1 MLHFCVDI
9 LFEDKDLYNG
19 TEIAMCIN
27 GKAHFPTLQCIGWAD
42 NFAQPVKKWHQ
53 KCKDMICQ
61 MSDILL

>member
-42 NFAQPVKKWHQ
+42 NFAQPVKKWH
-53 KCKDMICQ
+53 
-61 MSDILL
+61 